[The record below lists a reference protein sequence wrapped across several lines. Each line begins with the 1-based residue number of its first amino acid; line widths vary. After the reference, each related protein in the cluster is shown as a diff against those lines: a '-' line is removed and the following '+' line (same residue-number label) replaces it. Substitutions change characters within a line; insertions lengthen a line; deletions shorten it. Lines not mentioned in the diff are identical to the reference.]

1 MKTTVALAGGV
12 GAARFLRGLTRI
24 VSPEELLIIGNT
36 GDDLELYGLHIC
48 PDLDIVMY
56 TLAGVVDESKGWGI
70 KNDTYNALNQLSKLG
85 FETWFKMGDQDLATH
100 IVRTKLLKEGTTL
113 SEATAQLCRIFGVN
127 IALTPMTNHTV
138 RTKIVSGNQTIDFQE
153 YFVKNQTENKV
164 TDVAYQGAAKAEPA
178 PGAIEAINKADR
190 IIICPSNPILSIGP
204 ILSIPKIRQALQ
216 TTEAQ
221 VIAISPIIA
230 GKTVRGPADKILASM
245 GYAASAQGVAEYY
258 VDIIDRLI
266 VDRADTTLIIKIR
279 KLGLE
284 VTVADTVM
292 RSLEDSARLARIVL
306 N

>member
-1 MKTTVALAGGV
+1 
-12 GAARFLRGLTRI
+12 
-24 VSPEELLIIGNT
+24 
-36 GDDLELYGLHIC
+36 
-48 PDLDIVMY
+48 
-56 TLAGVVDESKGWGI
+56 
-70 KNDTYNALNQLSKLG
+70 
-85 FETWFKMGDQDLATH
+85 
-100 IVRTKLLKEGTTL
+100 
-113 SEATAQLCRIFGVN
+113 
-127 IALTPMTNHTV
+127 MTNHTV